1 MASIPWKC
9 GHCGKYVHHYS
20 CCSCPDGRLQAI
32 DAERKAIDD
41 RLNQLN
47 ADEREI
53 LGLVAEQS

>member
-1 MASIPWKC
+1 
-9 GHCGKYVHHYS
+9 
-20 CCSCPDGRLQAI
+20 LQAI